1 MNRNPCNREWYYN
14 PTQWTMLPRTTEK
27 VSAFFSTQI
36 VAPISIDQFSNKG
49 EKERIWKILL
59 RNDRNK
65 SQHRRIKKQRRYER
79 LGSRRPGRA
88 RQKEC
93 WGGWSGKWRMS
104 VSKVPMLARQRST
117 RLPKGVMQ
125 DQKVVPL
132 KSLLETPCI
141 PMWDIKIW

>member
-1 MNRNPCNREWYYN
+1 
-14 PTQWTMLPRTTEK
+14 MLPRTTEK

-93 WGGWSGKWRMS
+93 WGGWSGK
-104 VSKVPMLARQRST
+104 
-117 RLPKGVMQ
+117 
-125 DQKVVPL
+125 
-132 KSLLETPCI
+132 
-141 PMWDIKIW
+141 